1 MRRLLSI
8 VIFLTS
14 SLVANAQVISV
25 DKTRDGI
32 RTVATEETICRS
44 MTDKMVLAVSL
55 CAFVNEEKH
64 DTIYTI
70 RTHIT
75 SSSPLEVTE
84 KSPMLIRLMD
94 DTVMELSALVGDKEM
109 VRDVIVVN
117 NYVTH
122 TSDISPLFKAT
133 PEQITAISKIGVKK
147 VRIDVS
153 PKMYDK
159 EFKKD
164 KIGSTIRMKWAALKA
179 TLKQK
184 RASGDSFRD
193 GF

>member
-1 MRRLLSI
+1 MRRLISI

-32 RTVATEETICRS
+32 RTVATEEAICRS
-44 MTDKMVLAVSL
+44 MTDKLVLAVSL

-75 SSSPLEVTE
+75 SSNPLEVTE

-122 TSDISPLFKAT
+122 TYDISPLFKAT
-133 PEQITAISKIGVKK
+133 PEQITAISKVGVKK
-147 VRIDVS
+147 IRIDVS
-153 PKMYDK
+153 PEMYDK

-179 TLKQK
+179 TAQ
-184 RASGDSFRD
+184 SEIGQT
-193 GF
+193 

>member
-1 MRRLLSI
+1 MKKILLSSLLLATTL
-8 VIFLTS
+8 VI
-14 SLVANAQVISV
+14 NAQVISV

-44 MTDKMVLAVSL
+44 ATDKMVLAVSL
-55 CAFVNEEKH
+55 CAFVDEEKN
-64 DTIYTI
+64 DTTFTI

-75 SSSPLEVTE
+75 SSTPLEVTE

-117 NYVTH
+117 NFVTH
-122 TSDISPLFKAT
+122 SYDISPLFKAT
-133 PEQITAISKIGVKK
+133 PQQITAISKKGVKK
-147 VRIDVS
+147 IRIDVN
-153 PKMYDK
+153 PQMYDK

-164 KIGSTIRMKWAALKA
+164 KVGSTIRMKWAALKA

-184 RASGDSFRD
+184 GASGDSFRD